1 MSSDTNTPN
10 AMSDAEGTRLAKQR
24 YTIIERLEVGGM
36 AEIFIAQSTSVGGIQ
51 KRVAIKRIL
60 PNLTKNP
67 RFVNMF
73 LDEARLCMYLNHANI
88 VQVFDVGKADGTYF
102 IVMEYVEG
110 TNLRQMFQQMS
121 ETGICLPVEFAV
133 YIMAEVCKGLA
144 HAHESTDMQGRALGI
159 VHRDISPPNILI
171 SKSGEVKITDFGL
184 AKARTQIELTDP
196 GVVKGKFSYLSP
208 EAANGKRVDHRAD
221 LFSAGTVLW
230 ELLANRRLFLGKND
244 LETVELIRE
253 AKIPPLSLFND
264 NLPTSLQRILDKA
277 LSRDLKQRFHSARDM
292 ANELVQ
298 FLVDNHLKATSF
310 ELAEMVRE
318 LGDPDSVSRG
328 RPLQRIGEL
337 IDDEL
342 DNLHLLGQL
351 SGNGDSPG
359 SQPLDDQQVSAPD
372 DACLLKIVDVWGANE
387 NLEPIT
393 DTHLAD
399 MLEAYASA
407 PDGRSAKKNE
417 VGSTIAKLPLI
428 IALTLAAVVTAFAA
442 YGALLLFGLV

>member
-1 MSSDTNTPN
+1 MSYELNEPGTT
-10 AMSDAEGTRLAKQR
+10 SDAEDTRQAKQR
-24 YTIIERLEVGGM
+24 YTIVEKLDVGGM

-60 PNLTKNP
+60 PNLTKNQ

-110 TNLRQMFQQMS
+110 TNLRQIFQQVS
-121 ETGICLPVEFAV
+121 ETGHQLAVEFAV
-133 YIMAEVCKGLA
+133 YILAEVCKGMA
-144 HAHESTDMQGRALGI
+144 HAHESTDPDGNPLSL

-184 AKARTQIELTDP
+184 AKAQTQIELTDP

-208 EAANGKRVDHRAD
+208 EAANGKIVDHRAD
-221 LFSAGTVLW
+221 LFSAGIVLW
-230 ELLANRRLFLGKND
+230 EILANRRLFLGKSD
-244 LETVELIRE
+244 LETVELIRD
-253 AKIPPLSLFND
+253 AKVPPLSLFNEHVPD
-264 NLPTSLQRILDKA
+264 SLQKIVDRA
-277 LSRDLKQRFHSARDM
+277 LSRDLKHRFQSAQDM

-298 FLVDNHLKATSF
+298 FLVDNSLKATNF
-310 ELAEMVRE
+310 GLAEMVRQIN
-318 LGDPDSVSRG
+318 DPESASRG

-342 DNLHLLGQL
+342 DKLKQL
-351 SGNGDSPG
+351 NQDPDNMNEPG
-359 SQPLDDQQVSAPD
+359 SQPLNDTEVSSAD
-372 DACLLKIVDVWGANE
+372 DAYLLEIVDMWGGHE
-387 NLEPIT
+387 DLEPIV

-399 MLEAYASA
+399 MLEAYAKA
-407 PDGRSAKKNE
+407 PNNVSNSRGSDTASMGR
-417 VGSTIAKLPLI
+417 LPLI
-428 IALTLAAVVTAFAA
+428 IALTLAALITAGAT
-442 YGALLLFGLV
+442 YGALVLFGVM